1 MLQGRRIECAAVDRL
16 LEAARAEHSAVLV
29 VRGEAGVGKSA
40 LLGYALETASEFR
53 VTQAAGVESEM
64 ELAYAGLHQLCAP
77 LLDGLGRLPAPQ
89 RVALQT
95 AFGLCSGTPPDRFFI
110 GLAML
115 SLLSD
120 MAQEKPLLC
129 VVDDAQ
135 WLDGVSAQ
143 AIAFVARRLQAE
155 SVVLLL
161 ATRDGSEPDELTEL
175 PELVLE
181 GLSDAH
187 ARDLLAAVI
196 PGPLDQ
202 RVADRIVAETKG
214 NPLALLELPRAF
226 TAAELAGGFAL
237 PDALPLS
244 GRIEESF
251 RQRVERLPTETQR
264 LLLLAAADPVGDP
277 ALLWRAAERLALDF
291 EAAVPAETDGL
302 LTLGGRVTFRH
313 PLVRSAV
320 YRAASGEERQRAHG
334 ALAHATDP
342 EIDPD
347 RRAWHRAQAARGPD
361 EAVAAELVRSAGG
374 AQARGGLAAAAAFL
388 ERAAALTPDPT
399 RRSERALAAAAAKHV
414 AGSPDA
420 ALRLLTIAETGP
432 PDPLR
437 HARVDL
443 LRAQI
448 AFAVSRGGDVPGLL
462 VKAAKQLES
471 LEVTLA
477 RETYLD
483 AMSAA
488 MVAGRLA
495 SGCGLLEVAQAARA
509 APPPVQTP
517 RAPDLLLDGLALVI
531 TEGYRSGVPTL
542 KRALRAFRGDHVT
555 TEEEL
560 RWLWFAGQTA
570 LELWDDEAWEA
581 LASRQVQLA
590 REVGALPVLA
600 LALNTRIGAH
610 MGAGEFAAAESLLL
624 EVEAIVEATGSQLTP
639 YVGLALAALQGREA
653 VVSRLTEATMRE
665 VLSRGEGVG
674 LAVIQWSTAVLHN
687 GLGRH
692 AEATAAAR
700 PASEH
705 PRELWFSSYGSVE
718 LVEAAVRSGDRD
730 IAARALDVISETTS
744 ASGTEFALGM
754 EARSR
759 ALLSE
764 GDDAERFYRDAI
776 ERLGNTRI
784 RVDLARAHLLYG
796 EWLRRE
802 RRRVDAREQL
812 RLAHEQFVAMGM
824 DAFGERAARELGAT
838 GETARRR
845 RVETSGQLTA
855 QESQIAR
862 LAREGLSNP
871 EIGARLF
878 ISPRTVEYHL
888 HKVFAKLEI
897 SSRSQLEQALPSEP
911 REALPV

>member
-1 MLQGRRIECAAVDRL
+1 MLQGRRTECAAVDRL
-16 LEAARAEHSAVLV
+16 LEAARAGHSGALVL
-29 VRGEAGVGKSA
+29 RGEAGVGKSA
-40 LLGYALETASEFR
+40 VLGYAVEAASGLR
-53 VTQAAGVESEM
+53 VVRATGVESEM
-64 ELAYAGLHQLCAP
+64 ELAFAGLHQLCAP
-77 LLDGLGRLPAPQ
+77 LLAGLERLPAPQ
-89 RVALQT
+89 QDALAT
-95 AFGLCSGTPPDRFFI
+95 AFGVRSGRPPDRFFI
-110 GLAML
+110 GLAVL

-135 WLDGVSAQ
+135 WLDSVSAQ
-143 AIAFVARRLQAE
+143 ALAFVARRLQAE
-155 SVVLLL
+155 SVALLL
-161 ATRDGSEPDELTEL
+161 TTRQASEPDELTGL
-175 PELVLE
+175 PELLLE

-187 ARDLLAAVI
+187 ARKLLAAAI

-202 RVADRIVAETKG
+202 SVADRIVAETKG

-226 TAAELAGGFAL
+226 SAAELAGGFGL

-277 ALLWRAAERLALDF
+277 SLLWRAAERLALGV
-291 EAAVPAETDGL
+291 EAAVPAETDRL
-302 LTLGGRVTFRH
+302 LKLGERVTFRH

-320 YRAASGEERQRAHG
+320 YRAASDDERQRAHS
-334 ALAHATDP
+334 ALADATDP

-347 RRAWHRAQAARGPD
+347 RRAWHRAQAALGPD

-388 ERAAALTPDPT
+388 ERATALTPDRT
-399 RRSERALAAAAAKHV
+399 RRAERALAAAAAKHV
-414 AGSPDA
+414 AGAPEA
-420 ALRLLTIAETGP
+420 AFGLLRIAETGP
-432 PDPLR
+432 PDRLR

-448 AFAVSRGGDVPGLL
+448 AFAVSHGGDVPALL
-462 VKAAKQLES
+462 VRAAKQLEP

-483 AMSAA
+483 ALSAA
-488 MVAGRLA
+488 MLAGRLA
-495 SGCGLLEVAQAARA
+495 SGYGLLEVAQAARA
-509 APPPVQTP
+509 APPPLQTP
-517 RAPDLLLDGLALVI
+517 RGPDLLLDGLALVI
-531 TEGYRSGVPTL
+531 TEGYRAGVPTL
-542 KRALRAFRGDHVT
+542 KRALTAFRGDHVT

-570 LELWDDEAWEA
+570 LELWDDEAWEVFA
-581 LASRQVQLA
+581 TRQVQVA

-600 LALNTRIGAH
+600 LALNARIGVH
-610 MGAGEFAAAESLLL
+610 MGAGEFTAAESLLL
-624 EVEAIVEATGSQLTP
+624 ELEAILEATGSQFTP

-653 VVSRLTEATMRE
+653 EVSRLTETTMRE
-665 VLSRGEGVG
+665 VLSRGEGLG

-687 GLGRH
+687 GLGH
-692 AEATAAAR
+692 YAKAAAAAL

-730 IAARALDVISETTS
+730 VAARALDVISETTS
-744 ASGTEFALGM
+744 PSGTEFALGM

-764 GDDAERFYRDAI
+764 GDDAEDLYRNAI
-776 ERLGNTRI
+776 ERLGHTRI
-784 RVDLARAHLLYG
+784 HVELARAHLLYG

-802 RRRVDAREQL
+802 RRRLDAREHL
-812 RLAHEQFVAMGM
+812 RTAHDQFIAMGM
-824 DAFGERAARELGAT
+824 AVFGERAARELRAT

-845 RVETSGQLTA
+845 SVETSGQLTA
-855 QESQIAR
+855 QESQIAQF
-862 LAREGLSNP
+862 ARGGLSNP
-871 EIGARLF
+871 EIGTRLF

-888 HKVFAKLEI
+888 HKVFTKLDI
-897 SSRSQLEQALPSEP
+897 SSRNELQRMLPGEA
-911 REALPV
+911 REAQPV